1 MAERELQVK
10 KDKTTYIIHKVIQAL
25 DILEQFH
32 DDVAELSLAELG
44 KRVDMTPSGLAL
56 MLGTLRSRSYLEQDR
71 ATECYRLGFKTLEL
85 GQAVLR
91 QTDIYRVSH
100 PVLTSMVADCGENCA
115 VAVLRKSHVIELDSI
130 QSEHPVQVVKR
141 VGVHLPVHCTA
152 AGKMLIACEGEEGAT
167 ALFAD
172 SAMERYT
179 DKTLTDPEQLKL
191 QLREIVQK
199 GYAVDDQELDRD
211 VRSVAAAVRDY
222 SGKVVGAVVITGP
235 CCRVS
240 GERIV
245 RELAPLAQK
254 GARELSFRLG
264 YHETEPPADVAPNRQ
279 KKTQGASPRPAP
291 RATGKRAA

>member
-1 MAERELQVK
+1 VK
-10 KDKTTYIIHKVIQAL
+10 KDKTTYIIQKVIQAL

-32 DDVAELSLAELG
+32 DDVAELSHAELG
-44 KRVDMTPSGLAL
+44 KRVEMTATGLTL

-100 PVLTSMVADCGENCA
+100 PVLASMEAACGENCA
-115 VAVLRKSHVIELDSI
+115 VSVLRKSYVIELDSV

-152 AGKMLIACEGEEGAT
+152 AGKMLVACEGEDAAA
-167 ALFAD
+167 ALFAN
-172 SAMERYT
+172 AELERYT
-179 DKTLTDPEQLKL
+179 AHTMTDPEQLQL
-191 QLREIVQK
+191 QLREAMRN
-199 GYAVDDQELDRD
+199 GYAVDDEELDPD

-222 SGKVVGAVVITGP
+222 AGKVVGAVVITGP
-235 CCRVS
+235 CCRVDR
-240 GERIV
+240 ERIV

-254 GARELSFRLG
+254 GAREISFRLG
-264 YHETEPPADVAPNRQ
+264 FHETEIAADAAPARQ
-279 KKTQGASPRPAP
+279 KKVPGAAPRPAP
-291 RATGKRAA
+291 CAKKESGKQAA

>member
-1 MAERELQVK
+1 MKKER
-10 KDKTTYIIHKVIQAL
+10 TTYIIHKVIQAL

-44 KRVDMTPSGLAL
+44 KRVDISPTGLAL

-71 ATECYRLGFKTLEL
+71 ATQCYRLGFKTLEL

-100 PVLTSMVADCGENCA
+100 PVLAELAAQCGENCA
-115 VAVLRKSHVIELDSI
+115 VSVLRKSHVIELDSI

-152 AGKMLIACEGEEGAT
+152 AGKMLIACEGEEVARLLLGDAP
-167 ALFAD
+167 L
-172 SAMERYT
+172 ERYT
-179 DKTLTDPEQLKL
+179 ERTLTDREQLMP
-191 QLREIVQK
+191 QLRDIVAN
-199 GYAVDDQELDRD
+199 GYAVDDQELDPD

-240 GERIV
+240 SERIV
-245 RELAPLAQK
+245 RELAPLVQK
-254 GARELSFRLG
+254 GARDLSFRLG
-264 YHETEPPADVAPNRQ
+264 YHETEVPAEAVPSRQ
-279 KKTQGASPRPAP
+279 KKAPGAP
-291 RATGKRAA
+291 RSAPRVKKETGKRAA